1 MNCAKIL
8 ARICV
13 QMDFHTHE
21 SVVICQNCTNSSVL
35 EQQNSCISSKKF
47 SALIFCEGRKSRP
60 QQGQQTLELLLSLLF
75 TPTRSSNVCRIWLG
89 GQCSLAPMVHS
100 EVCLNKYV
108 VSIAPFSTP
117 ACPSCSQNTT
127 NIENCS
133 VLHVLA
139 FSFSS
144 IFPGGGSADPI
155 CPYVRR
161 PMTIKSVCVTE

>member
-35 EQQNSCISSKKF
+35 EQQNSCSSSKKF
-47 SALIFCEGRKSRP
+47 SSLILCEERKSRP

-89 GQCSLAPMVHS
+89 GSVLPCCLRRRKFDYEMVHS

-117 ACPSCSQNTT
+117 ACSSCSQNTT

-139 FSFSS
+139 F
-144 IFPGGGSADPI
+144 
-155 CPYVRR
+155 
-161 PMTIKSVCVTE
+161 